1 MHIPNLFAATI
12 FAALPVFATSVIA
25 ADDMGSAEN
34 AASAEQK
41 EGDAMS
47 ASADANGAGPIE
59 FRTILGNRPITI
71 PEDKVTPAFEEFR
84 ETGKNPFAGDE
95 DALAE
100 GKKIYDRLCQACHL
114 KGGEG
119 RIGPSLKGDNWRHE
133 RTATEVGRFE
143 IIHSGGAGSMQ
154 AFDTRLD
161 LDEILK
167 VMAYIDTF
175 REE

>member
-12 FAALPVFATSVIA
+12 FAAFPIFATGVIA

-34 AASAEQK
+34 AVSAEQK
-41 EGDAMS
+41 EGNTTS

-71 PEDKVTPAFEEFR
+71 PEDEVTPAFEEFR
-84 ETGKNPFAGDE
+84 ETGENPFTGDD
-95 DALAE
+95 DAVAE
-100 GKKIYDRLCQACHL
+100 GKKIYDRFCQACHL

-119 RIGPSLKGDNWRHE
+119 RIGPSLIDDNWRHE

-167 VMAYIDTF
+167 VMAYVDTL
-175 REE
+175 RKE